1 MSELIITRD
10 DWLGT
15 INSIN
20 SQDMARKALKYWD
33 LFLKSR
39 KVSEKGFI
47 EDLKKIQKDTTFY
60 QYLNLFVQYLGEQKL
75 HPRTIRSYFSEFKQY
90 LRSKGFRIYNE
101 DIKQFVKFPRVLKET
116 RVPLDHKTIQILIDK
131 ASDDMKLIILALL
144 SSGMR
149 ASELLQLT
157 KNDLTEPCV
166 NLRAE
171 TTKTGSQ
178 RTTYFSKQVWDLLK
192 NGAKR
197 KGGYVFCSNYRPK
210 KSLEE
215 LENKFSSIRDKCKL
229 TKRYTTSNIH
239 TVTLHRFR
247 AFCKTWA
254 SEKVGKDFAEGLIGH
269 EGYLSGYYG
278 LSDEEKLKNYNKL
291 EPYLTFKI

>member
-1 MSELIITRD
+1 
-10 DWLGT
+10 
-15 INSIN
+15 
-20 SQDMARKALKYWD
+20 MASKALKYWD
-33 LFLKSR
+33 AFLKYR
-39 KVSEKGFI
+39 KVGEKGFI
-47 EDLKKIQKDTTFY
+47 EDLKKIQQDPSFY
-60 QYLNLFVQYLGEQKL
+60 QYLNLFVQYMVEQKL
-75 HPRTIRSYFSEFKQY
+75 HPRSVRSYFSSLKQY

-101 DIKQFVKFPRVLKET
+101 DIKQFVKLPKVLKET
-116 RVPLDHKTIQILIDK
+116 RVPLDHKTIQILIDS
-131 ASDDMKLIILALL
+131 ASNDMKTIMLSLV

-157 KNDLTEPCV
+157 WSDLNEPNV

-171 TTKTGSQ
+171 TTKTGVQ
-178 RTTYFSKQVWDLLK
+178 RTTYFSKQVWDLLR
-192 NGAKR
+192 NGV
-197 KGGYVFCSNYRPK
+197 KGKGDYVFCYRYVPK

-215 LENKFSSIRDKCKL
+215 LENKFASLRDKCKL

-278 LSDEEKLKNYNKL
+278 LSDEEKYNNYKKV
-291 EPYLTFKI
+291 EPFLTFKI